1 MEKEII
7 CTEKHIV
14 YLALGSN
21 IGDKIKNLTSA
32 IEEINNFQFFVISL
46 DQYTQQFFVGDLAH
60 FFLSPPCFIGF
71 IG

>member
-21 IGDKIKNLTSA
+21 IGNKIKNLTSA
-32 IEEINNFQFFVISL
+32 IEEINNL
-46 DQYTQQFFVGDLAH
+46 
-60 FFLSPPCFIGF
+60 IGQVTEVTSRF
-71 IG
+71 